1 METHVG
7 FVLWLLVLLFCV
19 GFECAWCQGD
29 AEVMNMLKKAIT
41 TTNDLEWGDA
51 DVCKWSHVQCNTMN
65 RVTAIQ
71 IGGRSLKGSLP
82 KELVNLS
89 ELTRFEC
96 MNNGFTGPFPNMPK
110 SLQTLLI
117 HNNNFESM
125 PGDFF
130 VGMSNLEDVA
140 IGYNAF
146 SKWEIPGGLKDC
158 VSLRSFSAINA
169 SLVGKIPDF
178 FGKDGPLPGLA
189 TLSLSFNSLEGGL
202 PATLSGSSIETLW
215 LNGQQSSGKLNG
227 TLDVLKGM
235 TSLKQIWVHGNSFTG
250 PIPDLSNHDQLFD
263 VSLRDNQLTGVVPP
277 SLTALPSL
285 QVVNLTNNMLQGSP
299 PAFKN
304 GVRVDNDLKSGTN
317 SFCTVDVGKPC
328 SPLVDALL
336 SAIEPFG
343 YPLKFAQNWKM
354 NDPCGTDGNSWLG
367 IICANGNVS
376 TINFQNMDLSGNIS
390 PSFSRLTSVT
400 KLLLAN
406 NNLTGTIPSELTSMP
421 GLTMLD
427 VSNNNLYGKVPS
439 FRGNVVVKTNGNPD
453 IGKDKPQGSPGSNS
467 GHTSA
472 GNSGDDGKKHR
483 TGAIVGTVVGGVSLL
498 GIGALV
504 FMMYG
509 RKRKNAA
516 KVQRPATIVVHPRHS
531 GDGNGL
537 KISVAGTG
545 SGPAGSGGNGVFS
558 PTSSVQHV
566 EAGNM
571 VISIQVLREVTNN
584 FSEENILGRGGFGTV
599 YKGELHDGSKI
610 AVKRME
616 SGVMGEKGL
625 TEFESEISVLTKVR
639 HRHLVALEGHCLDGN
654 ERLLVYEYM
663 PQGPLSKHLFE
674 WKQDGSK
681 PLEWKRRLSIALD
694 VARGVEYLH
703 GLAQQIFIHRDLK
716 PSNIL
721 LGDDMR
727 AKVSDFGLVRLAP
740 EGQTSFETR
749 LAGTFGYLAPEYA
762 VTGRVTTKV
771 DVYSYGVI
779 LMEMITG
786 RRAIDNSQPEEN
798 VHLVTWFRRMLLNK
812 DSFGKLIDPTMD
824 VDEEDIPTVR
834 TVAELAGHCCA
845 REPNQRPDMSHVVNV
860 LSPLVEI
867 WKPSEAD
874 EDDIYGIDLDL
885 TLPQALSKWQAVEG
899 RSTFDVSSS
908 SSLLTSADN
917 TQSSIPTRPSEF
929 ANSFTSSDGR

>member
-1 METHVG
+1 M
-7 FVLWLLVLLFCV
+7 
-19 GFECAWCQGD
+19 
-29 AEVMNMLKKAIT
+29 K
-41 TTNDLEWGDA
+41 
-51 DVCKWSHVQCNTMN
+51 

-71 IGGRSLKGSLP
+71 IGGHSLKGTLP
-82 KELVNLS
+82 KELVKLS

-96 MNNGFTGPFPNMPK
+96 MSNGFTGPFPSMPN
-110 SLQTLLI
+110 SLVTLLI

-125 PGDFF
+125 PVDFF
-130 VGMSNLEDVA
+130 AGMTNLQEVS
-140 IGYNAF
+140 IGYNPF
-146 SKWEIPGGLKDC
+146 PNWEIPGGLKEC
-158 VSLRSFSAINA
+158 VALRSFSAISA
-169 SLVGKIPDF
+169 GLVGKIPDF
-178 FGKDGPLPGLA
+178 FGKDGPLPGLV

-202 PATLSGSSIETLW
+202 PATLSGSAIEYLW
-215 LNGQQSSGKLNG
+215 LN
-227 TLDVLKGM
+227 D
-235 TSLKQIWVHGNSFTG
+235 
-250 PIPDLSNHDQLFD
+250 
-263 VSLRDNQLTGVVPP
+263 
-277 SLTALPSL
+277 
-285 QVVNLTNNMLQGSP
+285 
-299 PAFKN
+299 
-304 GVRVDNDLKSGTN
+304 
-317 SFCTVDVGKPC
+317 
-328 SPLVDALL
+328 
-336 SAIEPFG
+336 
-343 YPLKFAQNWKM
+343 M
-354 NDPCGTDGNSWLG
+354 N
-367 IICANGNVS
+367 
-376 TINFQNMDLSGNIS
+376 LSGNIS
-390 PSFSRLTSVT
+390 PSFAKLTSVT

-421 GLTMLD
+421 LLTLLD
-427 VSNNNLYGKVPS
+427 VSNNQLNGKVPS
-439 FRGNVVVKTNGNPD
+439 FRVDVVLKTNGNPD
-453 IGKDKPQGSPGSNS
+453 IGKDKPHAPPGSDS
-467 GHTSA
+467 GSK
-472 GNSGDDGKKHR
+472 SGGDGKKLH

-504 FMMYG
+504 FMIYG
-509 RKRKNAA
+509 A
-516 KVQRPATIVVHPRHS
+516 
-531 GDGNGL
+531 
-537 KISVAGTG
+537 G
-545 SGPAGSGGNGVFS
+545 SGAAGSGGTGVFS

-571 VISIQVLREVTNN
+571 VISIQVLKEVTNN

-625 TEFESEISVLTKVR
+625 TEFESEIKVLTKVR

-674 WKQDGSK
+674 WKEDGSQ
-681 PLEWKRRLSIALD
+681 PLDWKRRLSIALD

-721 LGDDMR
+721 LADDMR

-812 DSFGKLIDPTMD
+812 DSFGKLIDPNMA
-824 VDEEDIPTVR
+824 VDEEAIPSVR
-834 TVAELAGHCCA
+834 TVAELAGHCCG
-845 REPNQRPDMSHVVNV
+845 REPYQRPDMSHVVNV
-860 LSPLVEI
+860 LAPLVEI

-874 EDDIYGIDLDL
+874 DDDIYGIDLDL

-908 SSLLTSADN
+908 SSMLTSGDN
-917 TQSSIPTRPSEF
+917 TQSSIPTRPSGF
-929 ANSFTSSDGR
+929 ADSFTSGDGR

>member
-1 METHVG
+1 MKTHVG
-7 FVLWLLVLLFCV
+7 FVPWVVVLLFCV

-29 AEVMNMLKKAIT
+29 GDVGVMNTLKKAIT
-41 TTNDLEWGDA
+41 APNDLKWDDA
-51 DVCKWSHVQCNTMN
+51 DVCKWSHVQCNTMK

-71 IGGRSLKGSLP
+71 IGGHSLKGTLP
-82 KELVNLS
+82 KELVKLS

-96 MNNGFTGPFPNMPK
+96 MSNGFTGPFPSMPN
-110 SLQTLLI
+110 SLVTLLI

-125 PGDFF
+125 PVDFF
-130 VGMSNLEDVA
+130 AGMTNLQEVS
-140 IGYNAF
+140 IGYNPF
-146 SKWEIPGGLKDC
+146 PNWEIPGGLKEC
-158 VSLRSFSAINA
+158 VALRSFSAISA
-169 SLVGKIPDF
+169 GLVGKIPDF
-178 FGKDGPLPGLA
+178 FGKDGPLPGLV

-202 PATLSGSSIETLW
+202 PATLSGSAIEYLW

-227 TLDVLKGM
+227 TLDVLKNM

-250 PIPDLSNHDQLFD
+250 PIPDFSNHDQLFD

-277 SLTALPSL
+277 SLTALPAL
-285 QVVNLTNNMLQGSP
+285 RVVNLTNNMLQGSP
-299 PAFKN
+299 PVFKD
-304 GVRVDNDLKSGTN
+304 GVRVDNDLKSGSN
-317 SFCTVDVGKPC
+317 SFCTKDVGKPC
-328 SPLVDALL
+328 SPLVDLLL
-336 SAIEPFG
+336 SVVEPFG
-343 YPLKFAQNWKM
+343 YPLRFAQNWKM
-354 NDPCGTDGNSWLG
+354 NDPCGDDGNNWMG
-367 IICANGNVS
+367 IVCSNGNVT
-376 TINFQNMDLSGNIS
+376 TINFQDMNLSGNIS
-390 PSFSRLTSVT
+390 PSFAKLTSVT

-421 GLTMLD
+421 LLTLLD
-427 VSNNNLYGKVPS
+427 VSNNQLNGKVPS
-439 FRGNVVVKTNGNPD
+439 FRVDVVLKTNGNPD
-453 IGKDKPQGSPGSNS
+453 IGKDKPHAPPGSDS
-467 GHTSA
+467 GSK
-472 GNSGDDGKKHR
+472 SGGDGKKLH

-504 FMMYG
+504 FMIYG
-509 RKRKNAA
+509 RIHKNAR
-516 KVQRPATIVVHPRHS
+516 KLQRPTTIVVHPRHS

-537 KISVAGTG
+537 KISVSGAG
-545 SGPAGSGGNGVFS
+545 SGAAGSGGTGVFS

-571 VISIQVLREVTNN
+571 VISIQVLKEVTNN

-625 TEFESEISVLTKVR
+625 TEFESEIKVLTKVR

-674 WKQDGSK
+674 WKEDGSQ
-681 PLEWKRRLSIALD
+681 PLDWKRRLSIALD

-721 LGDDMR
+721 LADDMR

-812 DSFGKLIDPTMD
+812 DSFGKLIDPNMA
-824 VDEEDIPTVR
+824 VDEEAIPSVR
-834 TVAELAGHCCA
+834 TVAELAGHCCG
-845 REPNQRPDMSHVVNV
+845 REPYQRPDMSHVVNV
-860 LSPLVEI
+860 LAPLVEI

-874 EDDIYGIDLDL
+874 DDDIYGIDLDL

-908 SSLLTSADN
+908 SSMLTSGDN
-917 TQSSIPTRPSEF
+917 TQSSIPTRPSGF
-929 ANSFTSSDGR
+929 ADSFTSGDGR